1 MPYVRMYNQNIDE
14 WEILTNNPFKV
25 GSDEWCD
32 RSFINSK
39 IITINFEI
47 ERNENT
53 IKDYMEYI
61 NRDIEKGCFPN
72 PRSEYIQE
80 DIISYRKEVAKLKA
94 ELNVLTAEGPDK
106 EKIERYW
113 AIHNRGL

>member
-1 MPYVRMYNQNIDE
+1 MCTE
-14 WEILTNNPFKV
+14 
-25 GSDEWCD
+25 EWCD
-32 RSFINSK
+32 RSFINSH
-39 IITINFEI
+39 IININFEI
-47 ERNENT
+47 ERYENT

-72 PRSEYIQE
+72 PRSKYVQE
-80 DIISYRKEVAKLKA
+80 NINRYRKQVAKLKA

-113 AIHNRGL
+113 AIIKEV

>member
-1 MPYVRMYNQNIDE
+1 MPIDE

-25 GSDEWCD
+25 CTEEWCD
-32 RSFINSK
+32 RSFINSH
-39 IITINFEI
+39 IININFEI
-47 ERNENT
+47 ERNENK

-72 PRSEYIQE
+72 PRSKYVQEYINR
-80 DIISYRKEVAKLKA
+80 YRKQVDKLKA
-94 ELNVLTAEGPDK
+94 ELNVLTAGRSDK

>member
-1 MPYVRMYNQNIDE
+1 MPIDE

-25 GSDEWCD
+25 CSDEWCD

-47 ERNENT
+47 EQMEVS

-72 PRSEYIQE
+72 PRSKYVQE

-94 ELNVLTAEGPDK
+94 ELNVLTAEGRSDK